1 MTNDENNVMNKA
13 EFNGPSYGP
22 INTGS
27 GTQINY
33 HYMSNG
39 YKSSLFNN
47 LPPKNL
53 LFTGRNDILKDIQK
67 GLEESAIFIINGIP
81 GIGKT
86 QIAKQ
91 YAYHSEEKYNKI
103 YWFNVKDKSGLT
115 REYLALASCLNLCLT
130 QDESIIIEKLKN
142 FFESEDK
149 NLIIYDNAD
158 QIDLSELKKF
168 FPRKGNEIIV
178 TTKNL
183 NWDLEKISYKKI
195 SNFTEFE
202 AKEFLLSNSSH
213 RHMENDDEQNCL
225 ILINE
230 LMYYPLALEQARAYI
245 NKKKISFAKYL
256 SLFKEYRFKL
266 MGKEALDY
274 NKTVVTTFR
283 ISFDKIAEKNDRSI
297 QLLGLCSFLN
307 NDNIPINELFL
318 NKKFDVIEL
327 DDLLEN
333 LMSYSLIDIKNGFA
347 NIHGIVQEIMRMEI
361 EEKKETEKYVIEVS
375 KVILDSFPDEIRTQ
389 DNINSAVQIIDHAI
403 TVHKYLNSFECCKE
417 LKAEVAKVVGI
428 TLYAFGELSNALTYF
443 LDYIECYKNIYV
455 DKNEQYGIVCERL
468 GLTYHRIGESKK
480 HWKFYFMLKIV

>member
-443 LDYIECYKNIYV
+443 LDYIE
-455 DKNEQYGIVCERL
+455 
-468 GLTYHRIGESKK
+468 
-480 HWKFYFMLKIV
+480 ML